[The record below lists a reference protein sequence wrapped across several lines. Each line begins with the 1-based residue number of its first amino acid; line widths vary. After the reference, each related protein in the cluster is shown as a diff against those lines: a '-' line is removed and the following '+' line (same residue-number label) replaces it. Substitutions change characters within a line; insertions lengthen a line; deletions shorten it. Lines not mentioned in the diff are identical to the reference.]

1 MEKTF
6 TKTCE
11 GHKTDAFEWECR
23 TEAKNTIEQMAS
35 YHWHEHLAIT
45 VLDDGKTPVFW
56 AGFRPGG
63 EEGIDTREA
72 LADFISSVNG
82 FQLVDTE
89 WGQAAEGKGANNLE
103 NCAWDRQKNWWKV
116 ASLNMAQAMALY
128 DVPKIIIA
136 LHKTLQGNFSFYKTV
151 LYQAELPS
159 MGSEMRDISTWN
171 PEFEVHSI
179 AVRGALPDESGCA
192 LASLV
197 KYRLELE
204 AMRSVTV
211 WCRPCTTLQACGD
224 KHEVEKKNPKAKC
237 IEGDCQNGQGAY
249 TRADG
254 DIYQGGF
261 KNGLKDGQGTYTWA
275 DGAIYQGGF
284 KNGKADGHG
293 TKTFDSSGE
302 KYQGE
307 YKNDKMDGQGT
318 YTWADGQKYQGEWKK
333 GLQDGQ
339 GTMTYPSGAKYQGGW
354 KNDLEDGQGNVTLS
368 NGDQYKVWHKEGQ
381 LTKKVKKKTKKR
393 WW

>member
-1 MEKTF
+1 
-6 TKTCE
+6 
-11 GHKTDAFEWECR
+11 
-23 TEAKNTIEQMAS
+23 
-35 YHWHEHLAIT
+35 
-45 VLDDGKTPVFW
+45 
-56 AGFRPGG
+56 
-63 EEGIDTREA
+63 
-72 LADFISSVNG
+72 
-82 FQLVDTE
+82 
-89 WGQAAEGKGANNLE
+89 
-103 NCAWDRQKNWWKV
+103 
-116 ASLNMAQAMALY
+116 MAQAMALY

-333 GLQDGQ
+333 GAPGWPGHDDLSQRRQVPRWLEERPWGRPRQRHLVQRRPIQSLAQGGPVDEEGQ
-339 GTMTYPSGAKYQGGW
+339 EENQEEMVVMVSLGFACIAPSRGKSGAECWTVKLRRETSGVIKFGGI
-354 KNDLEDGQGNVTLS
+354 K
-368 NGDQYKVWHKEGQ
+368 QYKFMVVVRDFPYTNA
-381 LTKKVKKKTKKR
+381 LFRLVLVV
-393 WW
+393 